1 MASIF
6 DRAEAVAS
14 RALDRVFAELV
25 TIQAMADTINAK
37 ARPDTSRRDQTVF
50 AVFIEQQDR
59 EAGED
64 MRPGDKRVDAVGS
77 AHWLSI
83 DLRSLTLP
91 IKRGDQIFRH
101 KTSHRYRVKAVNP
114 DSEGRLKVFLQLLSG
129 KAL

>member
-6 DRAEAVAS
+6 DRAEADAS
-14 RALDRVFAELV
+14 RALDKVHGELI
-25 TIQAMADTINAK
+25 TLQAMADAINAK
-37 ARPDTSRRDQTVF
+37 PRPDTARRDQTVF

-64 MRPGDKRVDAVGS
+64 LRPGDKKLDASGA

-91 IKRGDQIFRH
+91 IKRGDHTYRH
-101 KTSHRYRVKAVNP
+101 KTGHRYRVRSINP
-114 DSEGRLKVFLQLLSG
+114 DGEGRLKVYLQLLSG
-129 KAL
+129 EAL